1 MKRVN
6 YIILRSIISKVKYTI
21 KAIILLPIRIVLFP
35 FKLLS
40 RAVFYLGHRNKYQRL
55 DKDVYN
61 ELKKQSKDIT
71 KNKWDNKRAIADIK
85 QDIVL
90 FSSDLNAAFKSINE
104 LQLSLESLKPV
115 DLGHIEAEALGM
127 QVAKE
132 EYDWTRER
140 KDQDKTIQER
150 MRKDEEELNE
160 SSKSRRWDD

>member
-1 MKRVN
+1 MKRAK
-6 YIILRSIISKVKYTI
+6 YIEKRSILSEVKYTI

-71 KNKWDNKRAIADIK
+71 ENKWDNKRAIADIK

-90 FSSDLNAAFKSINE
+90 FSSHLKDAFKSINE
-104 LQLSLESLKPV
+104 LQLSLENLKPI

-127 QVAKE
+127 QVARE
-132 EYDWTRER
+132 EYDWHREQKS
-140 KDQDKTIQER
+140 KDKQIQDR
-150 MRKDEEELNE
+150 MRKDEAEFLN
-160 SSKSRRWDD
+160 D

>member
-1 MKRVN
+1 MKRAN

-40 RAVFYLGHRNKYQRL
+40 RAVFYLGHRDKYTRL

-71 KNKWDNKRAIADIK
+71 ENKWDNKRAIADIK

-90 FSSDLNAAFKSINE
+90 FSSHLKDAFKSINE
-104 LQLSLESLKPV
+104 LQLSLENLKPI
-115 DLGHIEAEALGM
+115 DLGHIEAEALGI
-127 QVAKE
+127 QVARE
-132 EYDWTRER
+132 EYDWHREQKS
-140 KDQDKTIQER
+140 KDKQIQDR
-150 MRKDEEELNE
+150 MRKDEAEFLN
-160 SSKSRRWDD
+160 D